1 MVYLLEIKFSIGY
14 GEAVDFHPGAGHIF
28 SNILLIYTI
37 VQAMVYLL
45 EIKFSIEYDEAIA
58 FIRGSFIHT
67 SLKLFIPTHQT
78 QS

>member
-14 GEAVDFHPGAGHIF
+14 DEAVDFHPGAGHIF

-45 EIKFSIEYDEAIA
+45 EIKFSIEYNETVD
-58 FIRGSFIHT
+58 FHQR
-67 SLKLFIPTHQT
+67 KLYPH
-78 QS
+78 

>member
-14 GEAVDFHPGAGHIF
+14 DEAVARLSSWSRSHINF

-45 EIKFSIEYDEAIA
+45 EIKFSIEYDEAVD
-58 FIRGSFIHT
+58 FHQR
-67 SLKLFIPTHQT
+67 KLYPH
-78 QS
+78 